1 MSYNILGINSSHNG
15 SVCVLRDGEIDFFV
29 EEERFSR
36 NKHEERP
43 VEILEYVASKYK
55 IDEIAVGG
63 LEVLFQLNTGKIY
76 QNYLKLLFKKAPLIN
91 LLKSHHLCH
100 AFSSFSSS
108 GFDKALC
115 VVIDGAGSLL
125 YKKENDKLIGVETES
140 VFTFEYPANVEII
153 YKSYKTFHPNDDES
167 TDSKLMSSNITLGK
181 LYEGIT
187 TKLFGN
193 WVYAGKTM
201 GLSSYGKYNSNIP
214 PLIINQ
220 RANPEFLAG
229 NTTTNMEKDI
239 LQGEARSM
247 VDGGINEKYNYL
259 FEEELRPD
267 ISYHLQNEIQE
278 VVGDIIEKYIK
289 KTGLKQV
296 CCSGGYFL
304 NCVSNYYLKKRFPDV
319 DFYFDP
325 TSNDAGIALGAAKLL
340 WHIRKNDTTIRPQ
353 KTLYNGPK
361 YTNKE
366 INKKINE
373 YLD

>member
-167 TDSKLMSSNITLGK
+167 TDSQLMSSNITLGK

>member
-15 SVCVLRDGEIDFFV
+15 SVCVLCDGEIDFYV

-36 NKHEERP
+36 TKYEDKP

-63 LEVLFQLNTGKIY
+63 LEILFQLNTGKLY
-76 QNYLKLLFKKAPLIN
+76 QNYLKLLFKNVPITN
-91 LLKSHHLCH
+91 LLKSHHVCH

-115 VVIDGAGSLL
+115 IVVDGAGSLL
-125 YKKENDKLIGVETES
+125 YRKEDEKLIGVETES
-140 VFTFEYPANVEII
+140 VFTFEYPTNINTI
-153 YKSYKTFHPNDDES
+153 YKSYKTFHPNDNKNIDG
-167 TDSKLMSSNITLGK
+167 KLMNSNITLGK
-181 LYEGIT
+181 LYESIT

-214 PLIINQ
+214 PLIIDQ

-229 NTTTNMEKDI
+229 STTTNLEKDI
-239 LQGEARSM
+239 LAGEARSM
-247 VDGGINEKYNYL
+247 VDGGINIKYDYL
-259 FEEELRPD
+259 FEEELRSD

-278 VVGDIIEKYIK
+278 VIGDIIEKYIK
-289 KTGLKQV
+289 ETGLKKV
-296 CCSGGYFL
+296 CGSGGYFL
-304 NCVSNYYLKKRFPDV
+304 NCVSNYYLKKRFPNI

-325 TSNDAGIALGAAKLL
+325 TSSDAGISLGAAKLL
-340 WHIRKNDTTIRPQ
+340 WHVRKNDTTIRPQ

-366 INKKINE
+366 IYKKIQE